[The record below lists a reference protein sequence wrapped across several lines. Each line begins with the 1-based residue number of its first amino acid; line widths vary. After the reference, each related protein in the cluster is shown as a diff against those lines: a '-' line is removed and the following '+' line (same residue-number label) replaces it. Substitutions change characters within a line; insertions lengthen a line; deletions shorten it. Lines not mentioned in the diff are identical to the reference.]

1 MSEFEKWFKRNW
13 RDYSFTKWKK
23 EFGQRLVGKLEG
35 DWGHDSRI
43 VLVYHFTERKP
54 TIEDFASFLK
64 DFERFYDDYE
74 SDYDIDGAYFILYG
88 DYEKKAFNLLL
99 KKIDDELRDLVKI
112 KSLEEKSMTIPTRT
126 SEQRESLRKGIFIVH
141 GRDKAPAFELAR
153 LLEREFRLE
162 TTLLQEQAHGG
173 RTLIEKLENYS
184 NVGYAFVIVT
194 PDDVG
199 GLKGEEL
206 RERPRQNVVLEWGHF
221 IGKIGRNKTCIL
233 LKGDMEL
240 PSDMQGAEYYRFND
254 SVEDVFLKVKRELKN
269 AGLIN

>member
-1 MSEFEKWFKRNW
+1 LSEFEKWLKRNW
-13 RDYSFTKWKK
+13 KDYSFTKWTK
-23 EFGQRLVGKLEG
+23 EYGQRLVGKWERN
-35 DWGHDSRI
+35 WRNNRI
-43 VLVYHFTERKP
+43 VFIHHFTERKP

-64 DFERFYDDYE
+64 DFEKFYDDYE
-74 SDYDIDGAYFILYG
+74 SDYDIDGAYFFLYG

-99 KKIDDELRDLVKI
+99 KKVDDELRDLVKI
-112 KSLEEKSMTIPTRT
+112 KSLEQKSMIIPTKT
-126 SEQRESLRKGIFIVH
+126 SEQRESWKKEVFIVH

-153 LLEREFRLE
+153 LLEREFKLE
-162 TTLLQEQAHGG
+162 TTLLQEQPHGG
-173 RTLIEKLENYS
+173 RTLIEKLEDYS
-184 NVGYAFVIVT
+184 NVAYAFVIVT

-233 LKGDMEL
+233 LKGKIEL

-254 SVEDVFLKVKRELKN
+254 SVEDVFLKIKRELKN